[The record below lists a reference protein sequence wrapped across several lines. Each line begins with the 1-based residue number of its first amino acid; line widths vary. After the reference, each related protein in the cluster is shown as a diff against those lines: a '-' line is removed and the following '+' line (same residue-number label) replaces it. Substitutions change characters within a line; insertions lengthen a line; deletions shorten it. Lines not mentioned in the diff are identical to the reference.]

1 MESGGAVMRE
11 QLVEQAAFAG
21 AAAGVASKV
30 SVASG
35 TSTAVYGV
43 ITSDYFFAAIG
54 ALCAL
59 LTLVVNSYYKRKRH
73 KLELRRVDFEE
84 SMARREAARRE
95 REAEVRM
102 DVMRRTGQVVVAM
115 DTQHGALTSRFADDA
130 TEEEGA

>member
-1 MESGGAVMRE
+1 MRVQGGVMRE

-35 TSTAVYGV
+35 TGTAVYGV

-59 LTLVVNSYYKRKRH
+59 LTLVVNSYYKKKRH
-73 KLELRRVDFEE
+73 KLELRRVEFEE
-84 SMARREAARRE
+84 DMARAREARK
-95 REAEVRM
+95 AEESRVRM
-102 DVMRRTGQVVVAM
+102 EVMRASGQVVVSM
-115 DTQHGALTSRFADDA
+115 PDTVPGVLTSRFMP
-130 TEEEGA
+130 EEKEGE